1 MNKNRLRF
9 ALGLFLVLMQILIN
23 LYVNELNINIDFI
36 FLILI
41 YYISSKCNFLK
52 SLLLATLIGWSTDIL
67 NSQIIGVFGFSRVVI
82 AFAIF
87 EIIVFIDFKRLTF
100 TFLFIFLS
108 LSLSNLVANLFLLL
122 INGYDLSA
130 GMLIYQPL
138 LTGMVAVLLVS
149 SDRIKEAINVY

>member
-1 MNKNRLRF
+1 MNNNRLRF
-9 ALGLFLVLMQILIN
+9 ALGLFLVLMQILVN

-41 YYISSKCNFLK
+41 YNISSRGNFLK
-52 SLLLATLIGWSTDIL
+52 SMLMATLIGWSTDIL

-82 AFAIF
+82 AYAIF

-108 LSLSNLVANLFLLL
+108 LSLSNLVANLFLLF
-122 INGYDLSA
+122 INGYALSA

-149 SDRIKEAINVY
+149 SNRIKEAINVY

>member
-1 MNKNRLRF
+1 MNKRRLRF
-9 ALGLFLVLMQILIN
+9 VLGLFLVLMQIVVN
-23 LYVNELNINIDFI
+23 LYLNELNINIDFI

-41 YYISSKCNFLK
+41 YYISSRGNFLK
-52 SLLLATLIGWSTDIL
+52 AMLLATLIGWSTDIL

-82 AFAIF
+82 AYFIF

-108 LSLSNLVANLFLLL
+108 LSLSNLVANLFLLF
-122 INGYDLSA
+122 INGYDLSV

-149 SDRIKEAINVY
+149 SNRIKEAINVY